1 MRSIGGRHWEHCA
14 ESMSSETDIMRIW
27 TINLVLSSSYDL
39 SPQYVHH
46 QLHCMFHLL
55 NQPLVHCHYLS
66 SRNNMSGRHRWVNF
80 AEIRREASHG
90 PSIPPG
96 WFGWMH
102 HARCNTPADPKTPK
116 PPKWVL
122 LHAENFTGT
131 DKAYLPTN
139 YGQNTSQAWKGLRYQ
154 PWDPY
159 TADADEDSEENMPRI
174 GL

>member
-1 MRSIGGRHWEHCA
+1 MTTPMYSR
-14 ESMSSETDIMRIW
+14 
-27 TINLVLSSSYDL
+27 
-39 SPQYVHH
+39 VHG
-46 QLHCMFHLL
+46 
-55 NQPLVHCHYLS
+55 
-66 SRNNMSGRHRWVNF
+66 GRHRWVNF

-90 PSIPPG
+90 PTIPPG

-102 HARCNTPADPKTPK
+102 HARNNTPADAKTPK

-139 YGQNTSQAWKGLRYQ
+139 YGQATSQAWKGLRYQ

-159 TADADEDSEENMPRI
+159 TADADEQDSEENLPRI
-174 GL
+174 GI